1 MGGACNHA
9 CCSGCLIAM
18 VTAAAEGRCARRRP
32 SVDLAGSP
40 VPRRLL
46 ASSSSPLL
54 ASPCL
59 ILVCSDCDVPTPP
72 LSAYTLPARCPSID
86 VDDVKCVVPDCRVP
100 MPAALMAE
108 LVPQSLYSLWEARK
122 KEKLLLKLPGLQYC
136 PRCDP
141 SSADFKNRN
150 GRSSGKHT
158 LCSFFREGQ
167 CQKGRDCKFA
177 HGTDELA
184 PTPTAV
190 PCLPVSDGSG
200 DDTLCICPEC
210 RYTFCAVRSRHTEP
224 SCVIDLSVLLCAV
237 PYLAP
242 CPTLRRAS
250 PVLCRPCAF
259 VSFVL
264 PPQACHDAYHPGVEC
279 VSSAAREEYLRTREK
294 LLREQ
299 GGTGGEA
306 QERLLAARAKLEELK
321 SLDAIRQM
329 SKPCPACGVASE
341 YLRMRRIQCV
351 ASNANPRP
359 LLLQPALKR
368 A

>member
-1 MGGACNHA
+1 M
-9 CCSGCLIAM
+9 
-18 VTAAAEGRCARRRP
+18 AAATIRCASAP
-32 SVDLAGSP
+32 SA
-40 VPRRLL
+40 
-46 ASSSSPLL
+46 A
-54 ASPCL
+54 
-59 ILVCSDCDVPTPP
+59 
-72 LSAYTLPARCPSID
+72 TLFARC
-86 VDDVKCVVPDCRVP
+86 VAGTQNRV
-100 MPAALMAE
+100 A
-108 LVPQSLYSLWEARK
+108 SLIYPFYS
-122 KEKLLLKLPGLQYC
+122 
-136 PRCDP
+136 
-141 SSADFKNRN
+141 
-150 GRSSGKHT
+150 
-158 LCSFFREGQ
+158 
-167 CQKGRDCKFA
+167 
-177 HGTDELA
+177 
-184 PTPTAV
+184 
-190 PCLPVSDGSG
+190 
-200 DDTLCICPEC
+200 
-210 RYTFCAVRSRHTEP
+210 
-224 SCVIDLSVLLCAV
+224 
-237 PYLAP
+237 AP

>member
-250 PVLCRPCAF
+250 PCCADPARSSRSSSRP
-259 VSFVL
+259 
-264 PPQACHDAYHPGVEC
+264 
-279 VSSAAREEYLRTREK
+279 
-294 LLREQ
+294 
-299 GGTGGEA
+299 
-306 QERLLAARAKLEELK
+306 RLATMPT
-321 SLDAIRQM
+321 I
-329 SKPCPACGVASE
+329 P
-341 YLRMRRIQCV
+341 
-351 ASNANPRP
+351 ASNASP
-359 LLLQPALKR
+359 LRLAKSTYAPARSCCASKAAQEERHRRGSLR
-368 A
+368 RVRSWRSSSRWTRFAR